1 LALKH
6 AVQAANDPVPTD
18 KKKETRKAS
27 KQVLVAEPGQPTTSD
42 KKSKP
47 DAPVVAMAVPT

>member
-1 LALKH
+1 V
-6 AVQAANDPVPTD
+6 VQAANDPVPTD

-47 DAPVVAMAVPT
+47 DALVVAMAVPT